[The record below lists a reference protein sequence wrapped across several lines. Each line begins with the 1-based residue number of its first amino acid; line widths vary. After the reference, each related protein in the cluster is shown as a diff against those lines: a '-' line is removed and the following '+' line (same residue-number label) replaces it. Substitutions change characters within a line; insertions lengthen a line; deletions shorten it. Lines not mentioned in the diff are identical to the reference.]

1 MNYEFGFWII
11 LGAFL
16 ILFVVMCYVEQ
27 SAYYRGYHAAMDR
40 AIAEAESVMAEKMKR
55 HQNF

>member
-27 SAYYRGYHAAMDR
+27 SAYYRG
-40 AIAEAESVMAEKMKR
+40 
-55 HQNF
+55 